1 MTPPG
6 ADGDLFLM
14 TAAVFAGVAMVVAA
28 LLLVFAGEG
37 SSRARRLGRR
47 LEALRKRGEAAGR
60 AARSAPGASSSI
72 KLSESKSRIPG
83 AEWLGRLMPR
93 REMLTRRFSRTGF
106 RISLGTYALASVAVA
121 ALSTFVEIEFMHM
134 PLAVGVIGG
143 IGAGIGIPHGF
154 VGYLIGRRTRKFLAY
169 FPEAIE
175 LIVRGIKSGLP
186 ISEEINAVGR
196 EIADPVGYEFR
207 QVADGLRLGQT
218 MEESMWDAAKRLD
231 IADFNFFVISL
242 SVQRETGG
250 NLAETLENLSDVLRK
265 RRQMKLKVHAMSSEA
280 RASAMIIG
288 SLPFIMLGILV
299 IMAPAYVGML
309 FTDPRGQMVTIGA
322 ALLMACGVLV
332 MAKMVRFE
340 I

>member
-1 MTPPG
+1 MIPSG

-14 TAAVFAGVAMVVAA
+14 TALVFAGVAMATAV
-28 LLLVFAGEG
+28 LLLVLAGEG
-37 SSRARRLGRR
+37 SSRARKLGRR
-47 LEALRKRGEAAGR
+47 VEALRKRGEAAGR
-60 AARSAPGASSSI
+60 AAGPARAAANI

-93 REMLTRRFSRTGF
+93 REMLTRRFSRTGY
-106 RISLGTYALASVAVA
+106 RISLGSYALASVAVA
-121 ALSTFVEIEFMHM
+121 ALSTFIEIEFMRM
-134 PLAVGVIGG
+134 PLLVGVIGG

-154 VGYLIGRRTRKFLAY
+154 VGYLIGRRTRAFLAH

-186 ISEEINAVGR
+186 ISEEISAVGR

-207 QVADGLRLGQT
+207 QVTDGLRLGQT
-218 MEESMWDAAKRLD
+218 LEEAMWDAAKRLD
-231 IADFNFFVISL
+231 IADFNFFVVSL
-242 SVQRETGG
+242 AVQRETGG

-265 RRQMKLKVHAMSSEA
+265 RRQMKLKVRAMSSEA

-288 SLPFIMLGILV
+288 SLPFIMLAILV
-299 IMAPAYVGML
+299 IMAPTYVGML
-309 FTDPRGQMVTIGA
+309 FTDPRGQLVTIGA
-322 ALLMACGVLV
+322 ALLMGCGVLV

-340 I
+340 V